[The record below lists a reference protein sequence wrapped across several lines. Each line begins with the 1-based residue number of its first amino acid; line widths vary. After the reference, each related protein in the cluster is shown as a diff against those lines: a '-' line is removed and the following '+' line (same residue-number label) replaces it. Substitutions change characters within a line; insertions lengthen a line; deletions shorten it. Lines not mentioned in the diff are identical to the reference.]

1 MRPYQNIPQ
10 TKNEPNKLK
19 LGLVASSSPNYGLEN
34 GTGVFFKKLIDKSK
48 SNVEGSNYIRKKA

>member
-19 LGLVASSSPNYGLEN
+19 LGLVASSSPNYGLE
-34 GTGVFFKKLIDKSK
+34 TEQAYSLKS
-48 SNVEGSNYIRKKA
+48 